1 MQRIITVISN
11 RLKID
16 SGLKMLSRQIVYQFV
31 HKYHKETHW
40 QCCKNKTV
48 WRQISS
54 FLPFSASVG
63 KPIITGRCAYLTVW
77 RKKMEVKT

>member
-16 SGLKMLSRQIVYQFV
+16 SGLKILSRQIVYQFV

-48 WRQISS
+48 
-54 FLPFSASVG
+54 
-63 KPIITGRCAYLTVW
+63 
-77 RKKMEVKT
+77 